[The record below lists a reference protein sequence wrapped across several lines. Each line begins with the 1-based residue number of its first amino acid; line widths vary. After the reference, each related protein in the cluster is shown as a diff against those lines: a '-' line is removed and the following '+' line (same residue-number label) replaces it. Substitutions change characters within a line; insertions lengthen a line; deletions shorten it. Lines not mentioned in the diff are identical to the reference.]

1 MLLCLPVKM
10 VAVVVGVQ
18 ARDVGDVRIKG
29 ADNLAGVQVAKAA
42 RGGVRPIGV

>member
-10 VAVVVGVQ
+10 VAVVAGVQ
-18 ARDVGDVRIKG
+18 AKDVGDVQVKG
-29 ADNLAGVQVAKAA
+29 ADSLVGVQVAKAA